1 MGEGLTFFISSDSE
15 FWKTWMR
22 MKPLWGIFRHQA
34 ISFFRTSKV
43 EIRNPFSFFASSLQ
57 THSLWFRLKSTPHQ
71 NLPIPNL
78 PYSWNPCFCL
88 QKLFDVIL
96 QPKWFSF
103 FHLIYSLMLGLCW
116 STSSFIYIAATIILS
131 KQWKSKFQ
139 WLLTR

>member
-22 MKPLWGIFRHQA
+22 MKPPWGIFRHQA
-34 ISFFRTSKV
+34 ISFFQTSKV
-43 EIRNPFSFFASSLQ
+43 EIRNPFSFFASSLR
-57 THSLWFRLKSTPHQ
+57 THSPWFRLKSPTKTSPFLICHI
-71 NLPIPNL
+71 LGIPASVFKSSLMLYCNQ
-78 PYSWNPCFCL
+78 SGF
-88 QKLFDVIL
+88 F
-96 QPKWFSF
+96 F